1 MVGKEWPL
9 QDESQVKMA
18 MKGNKES
25 PSWSWRFV
33 VRGLWQRLMKVRS
46 NEA

>member
-33 VRGLWQRLMKVRS
+33 VPVAEVDES
-46 NEA
+46 EVE